1 MPLPFEPACLPLLIG
16 GLPHRSAAQA
26 LELSR
31 RYAGTL
37 LAWPQLPQRS
47 FREQSVVQSVIGFPG
62 LVTDPARARVYV
74 DRGAAEIELDRL
86 ALAYLE
92 NDIEYAALDPDD
104 AAGLDELLRQG
115 DALREPRALKGQLL
129 GPISLAAQIT
139 DDRQRPLIYNDMLF
153 DALAQHLRL
162 RARWQ
167 EARLRKLAGAT
178 IICLN
183 EPFLETVGLP
193 FLPLDW
199 ETARDQ
205 IDEVLGGIAGCK
217 ALFARGAVD
226 WPEVLQTSVEL
237 IIVDVYEHSRSLVA
251 AATALAGFLER
262 GGMVGLGL
270 VPADEEALG
279 RTTVE
284 GLMAQ
289 VARLIGEL
297 EQAGVAPD
305 RLLRRAVVAT
315 SDTLSR
321 VGISAAERALQLVS
335 TLSEQLRAS
344 YGLA

>member
-26 LELSR
+26 FELSR

-47 FREQSVVQSVIGFPG
+47 FREQSVVQSAIGSPG
-62 LVTDPARARVYV
+62 LVIDP
-74 DRGAAEIELDRL
+74 
-86 ALAYLE
+86 
-92 NDIEYAALDPDD
+92 
-104 AAGLDELLRQG
+104 
-115 DALREPRALKGQLL
+115 
-129 GPISLAAQIT
+129 
-139 DDRQRPLIYNDMLF
+139 
-153 DALAQHLRL
+153 ALAQHLRL

-237 IIVDVYEHSRSLVA
+237 
-251 AATALAGFLER
+251 
-262 GGMVGLGL
+262 
-270 VPADEEALG
+270 
-279 RTTVE
+279 
-284 GLMAQ
+284 
-289 VARLIGEL
+289 
-297 EQAGVAPD
+297 
-305 RLLRRAVVAT
+305 
-315 SDTLSR
+315 
-321 VGISAAERALQLVS
+321 
-335 TLSEQLRAS
+335 
-344 YGLA
+344 